1 MSIEEINNISFQIIS
16 FAGDGKC
23 DCLEAVEEA
32 KEGNFEQAEQLLAK
46 AEESINKAHEV
57 HTKLLVEEARN
68 PGIQPTIMFV
78 HASNHLAIAEWAIED
93 CWMKIDIYRLLKNS
107 L

>member
-1 MSIEEINNISFQIIS
+1 MTYEEINNISFQIIS

-23 DCLEAVEEA
+23 DCMEAIEEA
-32 KEGNFEQAEQLLAK
+32 KEGNFEAADKLIEK

-93 CWMKIDIYRLLKNS
+93 CRMKIDIYRLLKKD
-107 L
+107 